1 MFHVDRIVS
10 KFQSLYIGGDIG
22 IFPNSRAEGGTG
34 NFSKSREYDENMKE
48 CEEIWRKY
56 EGNRKITL
64 SIYEP
69 WDLQKFWARP
79 LIYGPGKGGGRG
91 FGKRK
96 DMKHVNHVIPGMD

>member
-48 CEEIWRKY
+48 CEEI
-56 EGNRKITL
+56 
-64 SIYEP
+64 
-69 WDLQKFWARP
+69 
-79 LIYGPGKGGGRG
+79 
-91 FGKRK
+91 
-96 DMKHVNHVIPGMD
+96 